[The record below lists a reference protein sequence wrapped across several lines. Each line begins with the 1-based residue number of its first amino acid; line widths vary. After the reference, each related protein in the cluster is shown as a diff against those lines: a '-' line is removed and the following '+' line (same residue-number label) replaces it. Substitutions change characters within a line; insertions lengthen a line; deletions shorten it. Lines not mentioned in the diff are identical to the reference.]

1 MNTLIKQGR
10 LRGPKVQKTGE
21 EMMKSLNWGNM
32 EKETLKKYMLNF
44 GYGRW
49 KKVRMESAC

>member
-1 MNTLIKQGR
+1 
-10 LRGPKVQKTGE
+10 
-21 EMMKSLNWGNM
+21 M

-49 KKVRMESAC
+49 KKVRMESGF